1 MRAITRTIETSYGDG
16 GELAGC
22 NTDTL
27 DSSYSSLGSGDG
39 TKLDPRDPTTTTTSS
54 AYGALPSPPDTQ
66 AEPLGKSPPQQRI
79 CRAEG
84 TRVSSQ
90 AIEE

>member
-1 MRAITRTIETSYGDG
+1 MKAITRTIETSYGDG

-39 TKLDPRDPTTTTTSS
+39 TKLDPRDPTTITISTAQCTV
-54 AYGALPSPPDTQ
+54 LPSRLTQ

-84 TRVSSQ
+84 T
-90 AIEE
+90 E